1 MKKASIID
9 TNLKIPNM
17 KTFLKFLVLLTS
29 IVLLISLPMSL
40 LLGLKFG
47 RWKKEKEKVIIS
59 ESKGEVSLKVKN
71 YEVEILEGV
80 EIGVL
85 SVEVGK
91 ILNRGN
97 VSEMKLG
104 VGEVENRGYIE
115 GLDLGVGE
123 VENYGKIGKVKLGIG
138 EVSNKGEIGEVYVGI
153 GEVEDE
159 GNIGKVKV
167 GLGEYKRKR

>member
-1 MKKASIID
+1 M
-9 TNLKIPNM
+9 
-17 KTFLKFLVLLTS
+17 V
-29 IVLLISLPMSL
+29 LISLPMSL
-40 LLGLKFG
+40 FLGVKFG

-59 ESKGEVSLKVKN
+59 ESKGEVSLKGKN

-104 VGEVENRGYIE
+104 VGEVEN
-115 GLDLGVGE
+115 
-123 VENYGKIGKVKLGIG
+123 YGKIGKVKLGVG
-138 EVSNKGEIGEVYVGI
+138 EVSNKGEIGEVEVGI

>member
-1 MKKASIID
+1 
-9 TNLKIPNM
+9 LGV
-17 KTFLKFLVLLTS
+17 KFES
-29 IVLLISLPMSL
+29 
-40 LLGLKFG
+40 
-47 RWKKEKEKVIIS
+47 WNKEKEKVIIS
-59 ESKGEVSLKVKN
+59 ESKGEVSLKGKN

-91 ILNRGN
+91 IFNRGN
-97 VSEMKLG
+97 VLEMK
-104 VGEVENRGYIE
+104 
-115 GLDLGVGE
+115 LGVGE
-123 VENYGKIGKVKLGIG
+123 VENYGKIGKVKLRIG

-153 GEVEDE
+153 GEVKDK